1 MLCYGIPAMN
11 PRVAIA
17 CSGLGHIHRGIEA
30 WAEDLAS
37 ALHRAGVDVTLFQG
51 AGECEPRAQRVPCL
65 RRFGKPA
72 RWSSGLLRHFGLWRY
87 GCGSPADVEQSTFSL
102 GLWRR
107 IRRTY
112 DVLHVQDYW
121 IGRHL
126 TAMNRVGLSR
136 PAVIVGNGT
145 GADPEQQKFFR
156 YVQHLTPAQMDAWAP
171 HRKENQRAF
180 MIPNFLNTTLFQPG
194 DRNLERRKWRF
205 PEDAFVVL
213 AVAAIRKRFKRTDYL
228 ITELHRFAEAYNGPV
243 MLVLA
248 GAREAE
254 TGELVALAKQLLGDR
269 VRILENVPRQ
279 DMPSLYRTADVAV
292 MASLEEVFGIA
303 FLEAMSCGIP
313 VLAHDTPAMR
323 WVAGQAGCFA
333 DFSQPGALA
342 SALQHFRTSGILA
355 KLAQAAR
362 PHVDANFSEHAVIPQ
377 IVQMYR
383 EVARA

>member
-1 MLCYGIPAMN
+1 MN

-37 ALHRAGVDVTLFQG
+37 ALRRAGVDVTLFQG
-51 AGECEPRAQRVPCL
+51 GGECEPWAQRVPCL
-65 RRFGKPA
+65 RRFDKPA
-72 RWSSGLLRHFGLWRY
+72 RWSSALLRQFGLWRY

-107 IRRTY
+107 IRRKY

-121 IGRHL
+121 IGRHI
-126 TAMNRVGLSR
+126 TAMNRLGLSR

-145 GADPEQQKFFR
+145 GADPEQQRFFR
-156 YVQHLTPAQMDAWAP
+156 YVQHLTPAQMDAWTP
-171 HRKENQRAF
+171 HKKQDQRGF

-194 DRNLERRKWRF
+194 DRNLERRKWQF

-228 ITELHRFAEAYNGPV
+228 ITEMRRFAEECKEPV

-254 TGELVALAKQLLGDR
+254 TGELAALAKELLGDR

-279 DMPSLYRTADVAV
+279 SMPSLYRTADVV
-292 MASLEEVFGIA
+292 TMASLEEVFGIA

-313 VLAHDTPAMR
+313 ILVHDTPAMR
-323 WVAGQAGCFA
+323 WVAGQAGWFA
-333 DFSQPGALA
+333 DLSKPGAMA
-342 SALQHFRTSGILA
+342 DALRRLKTGGILT
-355 KLAQAAR
+355 KLAGAAR
-362 PHVDANFSEHAVIPQ
+362 EQVDANFSEHAVIPQ